1 MAIQTKVPYRVTEKT
16 LIKWLEQNIG
26 KDEAGNPRFTY
37 AVSLDLPAAF
47 LARRPEFYFNA
58 SVRTA

>member
-1 MAIQTKVPYRVTEKT
+1 MAVQTKVPYRVTEKT
-16 LIKWLEQNIG
+16 LKEWLEHNIG
-26 KDEAGNPRFTY
+26 KDEAGKPGFTY

-47 LARRPEFYFNA
+47 LARRPEYYFNA